1 MALAAA
7 LAAARAAARAVVVKV
22 VARAVA
28 MEAEATAGV
37 RAVVRGEEVRAAAR
51 AVASAADWE
60 ADFVER
66 AQRPARG
73 GRGRKGVWTKSGV
86 AFPAPGALKI
96 RLKSEYACAPPPSK
110 SAPPKG
116 AYAKRTNQVSFDPFR
131 RAQILGAFT
140 TPSLVAACYPLAFG
154 DCVRWRER
162 LRVRLRVR
170 LCKCS
175 CGRGHHG

>member
-1 MALAAA
+1 VALAAA

-73 GRGRKGVWTKSGV
+73 GRGRKGVWTKRSGTRV
-86 AFPAPGALKI
+86 AFPAPLQTLDIRMLKC
-96 RLKSEYACAPPPSK
+96 EYACAPPLQR
-110 SAPPKG
+110 ARRPKVH
-116 AYAKRTNQVSFDPFR
+116 A
-131 RAQILGAFT
+131 
-140 TPSLVAACYPLAFG
+140 
-154 DCVRWRER
+154 
-162 LRVRLRVR
+162 
-170 LCKCS
+170 
-175 CGRGHHG
+175 